1 MADSNKLQ
9 NFTGTH
15 KCVHKHTTHR
25 KNTITGW
32 AVVAHTFSTQQAEAG
47 RSLRVQDQAGLDR
60 VSRQPGIHKENLP
73 HQVVVAHAFNPS
85 SWKTKSQNKTKNVC
99 PRAWVVWYWG
109 LHSRPPAS
117 SLPTRLDFQPQSGG
131 LLH

>member
-60 VSRQPGIHKENLP
+60 VSRQPGIAGELAANGPCTGHW
-73 HQVVVAHAFNPS
+73 QA
-85 SWKTKSQNKTKNVC
+85 
-99 PRAWVVWYWG
+99 
-109 LHSRPPAS
+109 PPVGGK
-117 SLPTRLDFQPQSGG
+117 LKKQTNQPT
-131 LLH
+131 

>member
-60 VSRQPGIHKENLP
+60 VSRQPGMLYRENMSQKHDL
-73 HQVVVAHAFNPS
+73 ALWL
-85 SWKTKSQNKTKNVC
+85 WKQTL
-99 PRAWVVWYWG
+99 Y
-109 LHSRPPAS
+109 
-117 SLPTRLDFQPQSGG
+117 SLPI
-131 LLH
+131 

>member
-85 SWKTKSQNKTKNVC
+85 SWK
-99 PRAWVVWYWG
+99 AE
-109 LHSRPPAS
+109 A
-117 SLPTRLDFQPQSGG
+117 GG
-131 LLH
+131 LLSSRSAWSTE